1 MSSEWRERTAHHKSL
16 LGPKCPS
23 GLVPQMSVFRSES
36 EVGVHS
42 LSKALTTMR
51 LVSVG
56 SINPNSLP
64 AAASSWPTVSRGKH
78 HGGRLKGVGC
88 SDLT

>member
-1 MSSEWRERTAHHKSL
+1 MR
-16 LGPKCPS
+16 
-23 GLVPQMSVFRSES
+23 VFRSES

-42 LSKALTTMR
+42 LFKALTTMR

-64 AAASSWPTVSRGKH
+64 EAAAAAAAAPGWPTVSPGKH
-78 HGGRLKGVGC
+78 HGETGGEWAAA
-88 SDLT
+88 T

>member
-1 MSSEWRERTAHHKSL
+1 MSSEGENPQHKSL
-16 LGPKCPS
+16 LRHKCPS
-23 GLVPQMSVFRSES
+23 GLVPQMRVFGSES

-64 AAASSWPTVSRGKH
+64 AAAPSWPTATAEENTT
-78 HGGRLKGVGC
+78 GRLKGVGC
-88 SDLT
+88 SNLTK

>member
-1 MSSEWRERTAHHKSL
+1 MSSERENPLHKSH
-16 LGPKCPS
+16 LGHKRPN
-23 GLVPQMSVFRSES
+23 GLVPQMRVFGSES

-64 AAASSWPTVSRGKH
+64 AAAPTKLAHR
-78 HGGRLKGVGC
+78 
-88 SDLT
+88 